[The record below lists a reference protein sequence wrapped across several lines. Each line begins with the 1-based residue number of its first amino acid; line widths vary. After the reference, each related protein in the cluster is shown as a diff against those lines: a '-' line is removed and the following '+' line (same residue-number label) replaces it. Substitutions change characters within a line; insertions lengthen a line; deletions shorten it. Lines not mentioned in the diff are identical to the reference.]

1 MARKEDRERI
11 ALLRQE
17 IEKHNIAYYELD
29 APTIPDDQYDKLVR
43 ELAELEAKYPEETVA
58 DSPTQRVGGRADK
71 KFQSVQHIR
80 QLLSLGNAFSLEEL
94 QDFLRRTRQP
104 FENAEIDYIFEHK
117 IDGLT
122 VALTYEN
129 GALQLGA
136 TRGDGL
142 VGENVTANIKTIKGL
157 PLTLKDAL
165 PKLVVRGEA
174 YMSKAHFAAL
184 NAQRDEA
191 GEAVFANPRNAAAG
205 SLRQLDSAIT
215 AQRDL
220 EVLIYDI
227 VYVEGKTFVTHEE
240 ELDYLREQ
248 GFPVN
253 PLFKKVSNIE
263 EIDGFIRYWQE
274 QRHSLPF
281 EIDGLVLKVNQLAIR
296 DELGA
301 TAKAPRGAIAYKFP
315 AEEVETRLL
324 DIEISLGRTGVLTPT
339 AILEPVPVAGSVI
352 SRASLHNADLIKER
366 DLRIGDAVMIRKAG
380 DVIPEVV
387 RVLPE
392 KRTGQEH
399 IFAMP
404 DLCPECGSSIIQP
417 EGEVA
422 HRCMNSSCPS
432 RYRERLIYF
441 VSSGGMDIEGL
452 GPQVV
457 MQLLDHHLVADPS
470 DLYTLKREDL
480 LTLERMGEKS
490 VDNLLQSIEKSKSNP
505 GYQLLTALGIPL
517 VGEKAAKL
525 LAGFFP
531 DIDSVLLAPVE
542 HLTAIHEIGE
552 KMARSLHQWYEN
564 EENRILINKLKAVG
578 VNTELAGDRLLGED
592 LRFQGMTFVVTG
604 TMETKTREEMK
615 RLITYYGG
623 KATDSVSK
631 KTTYVVVGEN
641 AGSKREKALALNIPI
656 LSEAEFL
663 AMLENN

>member
-1 MARKEDRERI
+1 MAKKEDMKRI
-11 ALLRQE
+11 ASLRQE

-43 ELAELEAKYPEETVA
+43 ELADLEAKYPEQVVEN
-58 DSPTQRVGGRADK
+58 SPTQKVGGRADR
-71 KFQSVQHIR
+71 KFQTVSHIR
-80 QLLSLGNAFSLEEL
+80 QLLSLGNAFNLEEL
-94 QDFLRRTRQP
+94 QDFLRRTKQP
-104 FENAEIDYIFEHK
+104 FADAEMDYIFEHK

-129 GALQLGA
+129 GVLQLGA

-157 PLTLKDAL
+157 PLTLKEAL

-184 NAQRDEA
+184 NEQRDET

-205 SLRQLDSAIT
+205 SLRQLDAAIT
-215 AQRDL
+215 AEREL

-227 VYVEGKTFVTHEE
+227 VYVEGKTFITHEE
-240 ELDYLREQ
+240 ELTYLREQ

-253 PLFKKVSNIE
+253 PLYKKVSTIE
-263 EIDGFIRYWQE
+263 EIDDFIRYWQE

-281 EIDGLVLKVNQLAIR
+281 EIDGLVLKVNQLAMR
-296 DELGA
+296 EALGA

-315 AEEVETRLL
+315 AEEVETKLL

-339 AILEPVPVAGSVI
+339 AILTPVLVAGSVI
-352 SRASLHNADLIKER
+352 SRASLHNADLIRER
-366 DLRIGDAVMIRKAG
+366 DLRIGDAVVIRKAG

-387 RVLPE
+387 RALPE
-392 KRTGQEH
+392 KRTGEERV
-399 IFAMP
+399 FAMP
-404 DLCPECGSSIIQP
+404 EVCPECGMPIVQP

-422 HRCMNSSCPS
+422 HRCINSSCPS

-441 VSSGGMDIEGL
+441 VSAGGMDIEGL

-457 MQLLDHHLVADPS
+457 LQLLSHHLVADPG

-480 LTLERMGEKS
+480 LSLERMGEKS
-490 VDNLLQSIEKSKSNP
+490 VDNLLRAIEKSKSNP

-517 VGEKAAKL
+517 VGEKAAKV
-525 LAGFFP
+525 LAGFFS
-531 DIDSVLLAPVE
+531 DIDSVLTAPVE
-542 HLTAIHEIGE
+542 RLTAIHEIGG
-552 KMARSLHQWYEN
+552 KMAASIHQWYEM
-564 EENRILINKLKAVG
+564 EENRILIEKLKAVG
-578 VNTELAGDRLLGED
+578 VNMDLSGELLLGDD
-592 LRFQGMTFVVTG
+592 LRFSGMTFVVTG

-615 RLITYYGG
+615 SLIAYYGG

-641 AGSKREKALALNIPI
+641 AGSKRDKAIALNIPI

-663 AMLENN
+663 TMLE